1 LASQAAAANAPYQ
14 KLVFRDQG
22 KAVLLISAELDEV
35 VRLSDR
41 LMVLFEGKI
50 VAECDPTEFTKTE
63 LGLLMTGH
71 SVETVR
77 GMAS

>member
-1 LASQAAAANAPYQ
+1 MIGVAVASVRIRP
-14 KLVFRDQG
+14 RD
-22 KAVLLISAELDEV
+22 VP
-35 VRLSDR
+35 SDR